1 LEVFKLLLLLIT
13 VGIGPLASATEF
25 SSAQR
30 ALATT
35 AYEIGTDIGGEYL
48 NTYGAKLHTLVI
60 LRECDER
67 ELHRRLGNIP
77 PSFNYFM
84 DHRKSQIFVGEDK
97 LISAQV
103 TNGFLLGYQ
112 FAVRLEYQRADK
124 KRKASYCDEAK
135 LLANGFISGE
145 L

>member
-1 LEVFKLLLLLIT
+1 MFKPILFSMISAISPL
-13 VGIGPLASATEF
+13 GIATEL

-48 NTYGAKLHTLVI
+48 TEYGAKLHTFVI

-67 ELHRRLGNIP
+67 ELYERLGNIP

-97 LISAQV
+97 LIAAQV

-112 FAVRLEYQRADK
+112 FAVRLEFQRADK